1 MSMSVF
7 LRGRLYRVLYR
18 LFKQALNAFSRQ
30 YQPLHIIQAG
40 ANDGKSNDFIHQL
53 NRRSSTR
60 AILVEPVP
68 YVFAELKNEYKDC
81 SHIRLLQAA
90 ITDSVNSQSL
100 PFYYLKPVAGLD
112 FPTIYNQWGSF
123 SLEHLRKFAV
133 HVPHF
138 EDLLTVEEVDTLTIN
153 QVMEQSGF
161 PTIDLIATD
170 VEGFDGKII
179 ASIDFPRFQPKLIL
193 FEHIH
198 IEKAELKALLLLLST
213 NGYRSYSVGFDTICF
228 HESVVGVDWLLALV
242 KRFHSRW
249 LLPAG

>member
-1 MSMSVF
+1 MCISGV
-7 LRGRLYRVLYR
+7 LRGSLYRVLQK
-18 LFKQALNAFSRQ
+18 LFVHALNAFSKQ

-53 NRRSSTR
+53 NKRSSTK

-68 YVFAELKNEYKDC
+68 YVFAELKNEYKYC
-81 SHIRLLQAA
+81 SNIRLLQAA
-90 ITDSVNSQSL
+90 ITDSINSHSL
-100 PFYYLKPVAGLD
+100 PFYYLKPVAGLN
-112 FPTIYNQWGSF
+112 FSSIYNQWGSF

-138 EDLLTVEEVDTLTIN
+138 EELLTVEEVDTLTIN

-179 ASIDFPRFQPKLIL
+179 ASIDFRRFQPKLIL

-198 IEKAELKALLLLLST
+198 IEKAELKALLLLLSKQ
-213 NGYRSYSVGFDTICF
+213 GYRTYSVGFDTICF
-228 HESVVGVDWLLALV
+228 HETVVGIDWLLALV
-242 KRFHSRW
+242 KRFNPRW